1 MLRTIAPR
9 FMLTV
14 TMAACATCWSA
25 SPAAAAKNNH
35 QVPADTA
42 IRERVVE
49 SESGDMV
56 VVRPPALVD
65 KIESQIADMTSQ
77 MTDGAEIA
85 TLSWSPTR
93 VFTIAIR
100 PGMFTTIN
108 FPRDEAIQQFAVSD
122 PGAVQLQVNATT
134 NTAMVKLTR
143 GQAVTATAVSTKRT
157 YFLRFVPALN
167 NGPWNQGVFWDVG
180 DPKAVASPFG
190 NFASSAVGMAGGVAN
205 VSPTLA
211 ATGPGVGVSP
221 TADGG
226 EPNFDYLIT
235 GDAPFR
241 PVAVWDNGRFTWIQ
255 FPRAMA
261 ELPAVFAVSKNGLS
275 IVNYTVNANGTQIL
289 VNRLMPEFLLKLG
302 EEDVHVNA
310 KGSRR

>member
-1 MLRTIAPR
+1 
-9 FMLTV
+9 
-14 TMAACATCWSA
+14 
-25 SPAAAAKNNH
+25 
-35 QVPADTA
+35 
-42 IRERVVE
+42 VE
-49 SESGDMV
+49 SESGDLV
-56 VVRPPALVD
+56 VVRPPTLVN
-65 KIESQIADMTSQ
+65 KVESQIAEMTAQ
-77 MTDGAEIA
+77 ITDGAEIS
-85 TLSWSPTR
+85 TLPWSPTR

-167 NGPWNQGVFWDVG
+167 NGPWNQGVFWDFG
-180 DPKAVASPFG
+180 DPKATSAPFG
-190 NFASSAVGMAGGVAN
+190 DFTPSSAGMAGGVAN
-205 VSPTLA
+205 IPPALA

-226 EPNFDYLIT
+226 EPNFDYAIT

-302 EEDVHVNA
+302 EEEVRVNA
-310 KGSRR
+310 KVARR

>member
-9 FMLTV
+9 FMLSV
-14 TMAACATCWSA
+14 TMVACATCWSA
-25 SPAAAAKNNH
+25 SPTAAAKKP
-35 QVPADTA
+35 PATPAEPA
-42 IRERVVE
+42 IRERIVE
-49 SESGDMV
+49 SDSGDLV
-56 VVRPPALVD
+56 VVRPPALVN
-65 KIESQIADMTSQ
+65 KVESQIAEMTSQ
-77 MTDGAEIA
+77 MTDGAEIS
-85 TLSWSPTR
+85 TFPWSPTR

-122 PGAVQLQVNATT
+122 PGAVQLQVNSTT
-134 NTAMVKLTR
+134 NTAMLKLTR

-167 NGPWNQGVFWDVG
+167 NGPWNQGVFWDLG
-180 DPKAVASPFG
+180 DPKAASAPFG
-190 NFASSAVGMAGGVAN
+190 DFTPSSEGMAGVVAN
-205 VSPTLA
+205 VPPTLA

-221 TADGG
+221 TANGG
-226 EPNFDYLIT
+226 EPNFDYSIT

-261 ELPAVFAVSKNGLS
+261 ELPAVFSVSKNGLS

-302 EEDVHVNA
+302 EEEVRVNA
-310 KGSRR
+310 KVARR